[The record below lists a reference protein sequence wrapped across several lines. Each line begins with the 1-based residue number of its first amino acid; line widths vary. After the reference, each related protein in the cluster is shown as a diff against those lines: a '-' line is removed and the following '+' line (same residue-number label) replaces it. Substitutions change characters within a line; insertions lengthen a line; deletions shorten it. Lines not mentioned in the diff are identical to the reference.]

1 MVFDLSVK
9 KAWSQLLGR
18 KGRWDFRDP
27 RPKREAGKTRETF
40 SAMLWR
46 EERAVIIQG
55 LRDS

>member
-1 MVFDLSVK
+1 M
-9 KAWSQLLGR
+9 LGR